1 MTACERTDQR
11 LEFLVGDPASLRCH
25 RHRALGV
32 TDMRLPRRPS
42 GYLAWSLILGAV
54 ASFLVLP
61 AAARADP
68 QLRKLDC
75 VNVQAAVLESG
86 TSLGITR
93 DVLREALLAG
103 IHTKLPRLKLEPTC
117 PNRIFFKVFVQNLSQ
132 GMIDGFYGHIAFE
145 VRRKATF
152 VDTSLPLDA
161 RAWDGESYVHG
172 TRDKAKAS
180 VLDLLNN
187 YLTQFAADYQAANP

>member
-1 MTACERTDQR
+1 M
-11 LEFLVGDPASLRCH
+11 L
-25 RHRALGV
+25 
-32 TDMRLPRRPS
+32 LPSRPR
-42 GYLAWSLILGAV
+42 GYLAWGLILGV
-54 ASFLVLP
+54 VGSVLVLP

-68 QLRKLDC
+68 QLRKLEC

-93 DVLREALLAG
+93 EVLREALLAG
-103 IHTKLPRLKLEPTC
+103 LHTKLPRLKLDPTC
-117 PNRIFFKVFVQNLSQ
+117 SNRVFFKVFVQNLSQ

-187 YLTQFAADYQAANP
+187 YLAQFAADYQAANP